1 MHGHGK
7 EALKYF
13 EQMCEEGGQPNDI
26 TFICLLSACSHAGL
40 VDEGMGFYASM
51 VTVYTI
57 SPKLEHY
64 TCIVDLLG
72 CAGHLQE
79 AENMVMEMPWKPH
92 VAPWMALL
100 GTCRIHGN
108 VEMAEHIAR

>member
-1 MHGHGK
+1 
-7 EALKYF
+7 
-13 EQMCEEGGQPNDI
+13 
-26 TFICLLSACSHAGL
+26 
-40 VDEGMGFYASM
+40 M

-79 AENMVMEMPWKPH
+79 AENMVMEMPWKLP

-108 VEMAEHIAR
+108 VEIAERIAKRILEMELDNAAGYVVLSNIYAAAGNRHL